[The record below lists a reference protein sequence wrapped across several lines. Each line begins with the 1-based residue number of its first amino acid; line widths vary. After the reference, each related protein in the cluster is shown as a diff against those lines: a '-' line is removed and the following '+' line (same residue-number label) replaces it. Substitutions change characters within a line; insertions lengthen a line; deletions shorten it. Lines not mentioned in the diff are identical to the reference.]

1 MSDIDGLYKDIFKKY
16 EENPELYNYDQV
28 AAQIFEAIGVET
40 DPAVRQGLID
50 AYKDYGYDYDPNKP
64 VLPVLKSDEQLAT
77 EKAQAD
83 AQAQADRMKAAILKE
98 TSKPGDFLSV
108 LNDLIDGK
116 ITLAVMRDKVNEIYG
131 AGSVAASQA
140 ITNATTMIN
149 TGSTNVDDVVAS
161 VTNIGGQGNTYTPEN
176 KTGVDDGGL
185 ADSDITDITDSD
197 ITDGDITDGDI
208 TDGGT
213 FNGGGLGDGT
223 GNGTGDGTG
232 DGTGGGRDAV
242 ILAASQNSNTIEQM
256 FSKELFE
263 PKFRELDNVV
273 KNLGMIQSIA
283 GGFGRI
289 V

>member
-1 MSDIDGLYKDIFKKY
+1 M
-16 EENPELYNYDQV
+16 
-28 AAQIFEAIGVET
+28 
-40 DPAVRQGLID
+40 
-50 AYKDYGYDYDPNKP
+50 
-64 VLPVLKSDEQLAT
+64 PVLKSDEQLAT
-77 EKAQAD
+77 EKAEAD
-83 AQAQADRMKAAILKE
+83 AEAEAKRIQAAIFKE

-116 ITLAVMRDKVNEIYG
+116 ITLAVMRDKVNDIYG

-185 ADSDITDITDSD
+185 TDSDITDITDSD

-213 FNGGGLGDGT
+213 FNGGGLEDGTGNGDGFGDGA

-232 DGTGGGRDAV
+232 DGFGDGNGRGMFAV
-242 ILAASQNSNTIEQM
+242 LSPTIVPAVMAER
-256 FSKELFE
+256 SELFDPMSFE
-263 PKFRELDNVV
+263 MNNVSEYSG
-273 KNLGMIQSIA
+273 LIRRLLA
-283 GGFGRI
+283 
-289 V
+289 